1 MKEPGIPSKSSSTT
15 NLYEGE
21 TIRLGVSQCLL
32 GDKVRYDGG
41 HARNNF
47 VSSTL
52 EPWVEFVPV
61 CPEVESGMPI
71 PRPTIRLVNL
81 EENIHLI
88 SPSTN
93 EDFTDTMNSYSKERI
108 DKLKKNEL
116 DGFILKKSSPS
127 CGMARIKVYREG
139 KVYKKNGVG
148 VFANNLMSQWP
159 NLPVEEEGRLN
170 DLRLRENFISRIF
183 NRSRWRVLTK
193 NGINRRSLIS
203 FHTAHKLLLLSHNET
218 KYRKLGSLVGSLGTD
233 PDQTIFN
240 EYEKEFHAA
249 FKSIPTTKKHI
260 NVMLHAL
267 GHLKTHLKPKEKKEI
282 LTAIEDFRSG
292 FLPLLVPLNLIAYNT
307 RIHNIDYLLNQIYF
321 SPHPK
326 ELMLRNHA

>member
-1 MKEPGIPSKSSSTT
+1 MKESKTLSETISTRPP
-15 NLYEGE
+15 YEGE
-21 TIRLGVSQCLL
+21 AIRLGVSQCLL
-32 GDKVRYDGG
+32 GEKVRYDGG
-41 HARNNF
+41 HSKNNF

-81 EENIHLI
+81 EDNIHLV

-93 EDFTDTMNSYSKERI
+93 ENFTESMNTYSKERVAQ
-108 DKLKKNEL
+108 LKNNEL
-116 DGFILKKSSPS
+116 DGFILKRSSPS
-127 CGMARIKVYREG
+127 CGMARVKIYREG
-139 KVYKKNGVG
+139 KVYKRDGVG
-148 VFANNLMSQWP
+148 LFANNLMNLWP

-183 NRSRWRVLTK
+183 NRNRWRILIK
-193 NGINRRSLIS
+193 NGIDRGALVR
-203 FHTAHKLLLLSHNET
+203 FHTAHKLLLLSHNEA
-218 KYRKLGSLVGSLGTD
+218 KYRKLGNIVGSLGTA
-233 PDQTIFN
+233 PDKTIFS

-260 NVMLHAL
+260 NVILHAL
-267 GHLKTHLKPKEKKEI
+267 GHLKTHLNPKEKKEI
-282 LTAIEDFRSG
+282 ITAIEDFRSG
-292 FLPLLVPLNLIAYNT
+292 FLPLLVPLNLIAYNM